1 MSSCLRLGTAG
12 RYCVT
17 KDKIH
22 LSSLH
27 FFRRACFLFLNL
39 MPEYVAV
46 NRLSRYPRLIRLA
59 LKCEILVLNPFS
71 EEFVRRSVST
81 SPLMKP
87 FLTRLKGGNLRNAC
101 TEMFQ

>member
-1 MSSCLRLGTAG
+1 MSICLRLGTVG
-12 RYCVT
+12 RYCVK
-17 KDKIH
+17 KDKVR

-27 FFRRACFLFLNL
+27 FCRRACFLFSNL
-39 MPEYVAV
+39 MSESAV
-46 NRLSRYPRLIRLA
+46 VIRLSGDPRSIRLA